1 MAQQKQSFKLK
12 ILKSP
17 KFLQRAQP
25 VRFSHWLLS
34 YGSFLQ
40 SDCDRL
46 KQLLDRVDVMPLGSG
61 AIAGNPFDID
71 REKLAK
77 ILGFKAVTQNSMNAV
92 SDRDFVGK
100 HRCARL
106 KSNLS

>member
-1 MAQQKQSFKLK
+1 ML
-12 ILKSP
+12 
-17 KFLQRAQP
+17 
-25 VRFSHWLLS
+25 FSHWLLS
-34 YGSFLQ
+34 YGFFLQ

-77 ILGFKAVTQNSMNAV
+77 ILGFNSVTQNSMNAV

-100 HRCARL
+100 QHCARL